1 MRQLSALDAQF
12 LHVES
17 RTTVGHVGGLILLD
31 PTERPDGPLTLDD
44 VRNVLEPRLH
54 LAEQLRQR
62 LVTVPLGLG
71 LPYWVDDPDFDI
83 EFHLREVA
91 IPGPGDDRQL
101 GEQVARIHARPL
113 DRTRPLWE
121 LYLVHGIEG
130 GRQAIYAKIHHA
142 AIDGVSGA
150 DILNTILD
158 ATPEPRIE
166 EPPEDLWEPDPLP
179 GPLELIAR
187 GLTASAAQPV
197 DILRTL
203 PRALPHV
210 ADLPGAAMV
219 PGIQAVSDLADAAV
233 RTATTGAAG
242 RGGERRTV
250 TTPGTP
256 LNAPITAHRRFAYGS
271 LPLDEVKAVRRAFDM
286 SVNDVVMALT
296 ASALRRWLLDHDGL
310 PDLPIVAAVPVSVR
324 ARGSDGGGNEI
335 SVMLGELAT
344 NIADPRERLEAV
356 RLAMAEAKQQFQT
369 VSATILQDISAVIP
383 MALSGLAARA
393 VFRMVTLGAFP
404 FNLFVSNVP
413 GPQLPL
419 YVSGARVL
427 GVYPASAITDVTGA
441 LNITLFSYDGS
452 LDFGLI
458 ACRELVPDVWNL
470 IGYLRD
476 ALDEL
481 LALAAAPEPGAAEP
495 AHPVTA
501 AATAAKSTARTT
513 TAKKT
518 AVKKAASDTAGSRA
532 PSATKT
538 PTKKSRAKTAKKTA
552 KKTARPRAAAPS
564 AQAQPS
570 DQRGA
575 LGPI

>member
-17 RTTVGHVGGLILLD
+17 RTTVGHVGGMILLD
-31 PTERPDGPLTLDD
+31 PSEVPGGALSLDD
-44 VRNVLEPRLH
+44 VRAVLEPRLH

-91 IPGPGDDRQL
+91 LPAPGDDRQL

-121 LYLVHGIEG
+121 LYLVHGIDG

-150 DILNTILD
+150 EILNTILD
-158 ATPEPRIE
+158 ITLEPRVE
-166 EPPEDLWEPDPLP
+166 EPPDELWEPDPLP
-179 GPLELIAR
+179 TSLELAAR
-187 GLTASAAQPV
+187 GLAASAAQPL

-210 ADLPGAAMV
+210 ADLPGASMV
-219 PGIQAVSDLADAAV
+219 PAIHAISDFADAAV
-233 RTATTGAAG
+233 RAATNGGAG
-242 RGGERRTV
+242 REGERRV
-250 TTPGTP
+250 LMTPGTP

-271 LPLDEVKAVRRAFDM
+271 LPLAEVKAVRQAFGM
-286 SVNDVVMALT
+286 SVNDVVMVLAT
-296 ASALRRWLLDHDGL
+296 SALRRWLLDHDGL
-310 PDLPIVAAVPVSVR
+310 PETPVVVAVPVSVR
-324 ARGSDGGGNEI
+324 DAESSSGGNEI
-335 SVMLGELAT
+335 SVMLAELAT
-344 NIADPRERLEAV
+344 QVADPVERLEAV
-356 RLAMAEAKQQFQT
+356 RLAMAEAKRHFNA
-369 VSATILQDISAVIP
+369 VPATILQDISAVIP

-393 VFRMVTLGAFP
+393 VFRMVTLGNFP

-419 YVSGARVL
+419 YVAGARVA
-427 GVYPASAITDVTGA
+427 GIYPASAITDVTGA

-458 ACRELVPDVWNL
+458 ACRELVPDVWKL

-481 LALAAAPEPGAAEP
+481 LDLARARPPGAAEP

-501 AATAAKSTARTT
+501 AAPTSVRISTAKR
-513 TAKKT
+513 T
-518 AVKKAASDTAGSRA
+518 AVKKAASKKTSARKAAPARKAGG
-532 PSATKT
+532 
-538 PTKKSRAKTAKKTA
+538 KTAAQK
-552 KKTARPRAAAPS
+552 AAE
-564 AQAQPS
+564 
-570 DQRGA
+570 
-575 LGPI
+575 

>member
-31 PTERPDGPLTLDD
+31 PTDAPGGALTLED
-44 VRNVLEPRLH
+44 VRAVLEPRLH

-91 IPGPGDDRQL
+91 LPGPGDDRQL

-130 GRQAIYAKIHHA
+130 GRQAIYAKIHHS

-150 DILNTILD
+150 GILGTILD
-158 ATPEPRIE
+158 VTPEPRVE
-166 EPPEDLWEPDPLP
+166 DPPAELWDPEPLP
-179 GPLELIAR
+179 SSLELVAR
-187 GLTASAAQPV
+187 GLAASAAQPL

-210 ADLPGAAMV
+210 ADLPGASTI
-219 PGIQAVSDLADAAV
+219 PGIQTVSEFADAALRAV
-233 RTATTGAAG
+233 TAGAAG
-242 RGGERRTV
+242 REGERRV
-250 TTPGTP
+250 LTTPGTP

-271 LPLDEVKAVRRAFDM
+271 LPLSDVKAVRQAFGM
-286 SVNDVVMALT
+286 SVNDVVMVLVT
-296 ASALRRWLLDHDGL
+296 SALRRWLLDHDGL
-310 PDLPIVAAVPVSVR
+310 PEVPIVVAVPVSVR
-324 ARGSDGGGNEI
+324 NSDSDSGGNEI
-335 SVMLGELAT
+335 SVMLAELAT
-344 NIADPRERLEAV
+344 NIADPLERLAAV
-356 RLAMAEAKQQFQT
+356 RLALAEAKRHFNA
-369 VSATILQDISAVIP
+369 VPATILQDISAVIP

-393 VFRMVTLGAFP
+393 VFRMVTLGTFP

-419 YVSGARVL
+419 YVSGARVT
-427 GVYPASAITDVTGA
+427 GIYPASAITDLTGA

-470 IGYLRD
+470 IGYLRES
-476 ALDEL
+476 LDEL
-481 LALAAAPEPGAAEP
+481 LELADRRPPGSAEP

-501 AATAAKSTARTT
+501 AAPASAAVRTT
-513 TAKKT
+513 SAKKT
-518 AVKKAASDTAGSRA
+518 AVKKAASRSDA
-532 PSATKT
+532 
-538 PTKKSRAKTAKKTA
+538 AKKDAA
-552 KKTARPRAAAPS
+552 KKAASKTARS
-564 AQAQPS
+564 QPPTQ
-570 DQRGA
+570 QRPQEPPTVTKVDDG
-575 LGPI
+575 

>member
-31 PTERPDGPLTLDD
+31 PSAVRDGALTLDD
-44 VRNVLEPRLH
+44 VRAVLEPRLH
-54 LAEQLRQR
+54 LAGQLRQR

-91 IPGPGDDRQL
+91 LPQPGDDRQL

-158 ATPEPRIE
+158 IRPEPRIE
-166 EPPEDLWEPDPLP
+166 EPPDELWDPEPLP
-179 GPLELIAR
+179 GPLELAAR
-187 GLTASAAQPV
+187 GLAASAAQPV

-203 PRALPHV
+203 PRALPHI
-210 ADLPGAAMV
+210 ADLPGASMV
-219 PGIQAVSDLADAAV
+219 PGIQAISDFADAAI
-233 RTATTGAAG
+233 RTASAGSAG
-242 RGGERRTV
+242 REGERRV
-250 TTPGTP
+250 LMTPGTP

-271 LPLDEVKAVRRAFDM
+271 LPLAEVKAVRLAFGM
-286 SVNDVVMALT
+286 SVNDVVMVLAT
-296 ASALRRWLLDHDGL
+296 SALRRWLLDHDGL
-310 PDLPIVAAVPVSVR
+310 PESPIVVAVPVSVR
-324 ARGSDGGGNEI
+324 NADSDSGGNEI
-335 SVMLGELAT
+335 SVMLAELAT
-344 NIADPRERLEAV
+344 HVADPVARLEAV
-356 RLAMAEAKQQFQT
+356 RLAMAEAKRHFNT
-369 VSATILQDISAVIP
+369 VPATILQDISAVIP

-393 VFRMVTLGAFP
+393 AFRMVTLGNFP

-419 YVSGARVL
+419 YVSGARVT
-427 GVYPASAITDVTGA
+427 GIYPASAITDLTGA

-481 LALAAAPEPGAAEP
+481 LALAQSRQPGGAEP

-501 AATAAKSTARTT
+501 AAAPSPAGVRTS

-518 AVKKAASDTAGSRA
+518 AVKKAAARTTAG
-532 PSATKT
+532 
-538 PTKKSRAKTAKKTA
+538 KTAVRKIAPKTA
-552 KKTARPRAAAPS
+552 AA
-564 AQAQPS
+564 
-570 DQRGA
+570 D
-575 LGPI
+575 